1 MPCSAG
7 GERALLIAA
16 REGRDDLV
24 KLLVEIGNAHLD
36 TRYAEEKTCL
46 HWAIISQMPGYLEV
60 VKILLKLGADHE
72 AKDAVSLKCETLTHP
87 PTDLHI
93 MCTRMCGLK
102 RFTHDIVWASLSA
115 AVPQRPAPECMQS
128 PRIH

>member
-1 MPCSAG
+1 MPCCAG

-36 TRYAEEKTCL
+36 TRYAEEKTSL
-46 HWAIISQMPGYLEV
+46 HWASISQMPGYLDV

-72 AKDAVSLKCETLTHP
+72 AKDAVSLKSV
-87 PTDLHI
+87 
-93 MCTRMCGLK
+93 R
-102 RFTHDIVWASLSA
+102 R
-115 AVPQRPAPECMQS
+115 
-128 PRIH
+128 